1 MQTAALVPSGP
12 IRVLEYVC
20 SATPDTAP
28 YAEEHRGYSVS
39 FVQRGSFGYHSR
51 GASFELVAGSA
62 LVGAPGDEFMCTH
75 EHRAGGDQCLSFQLS
90 AESVESIGAGRASF
104 HSRGLPPLPE
114 LVVLGQLASAAA
126 RGHSDIGL
134 DEIGLLFSA
143 RFVRVVS
150 ERTQRPAPCSARDR
164 KRAVDAAHWLEARAS
179 QAVDLASAAGEAG
192 LSPFHFLRLFSRV
205 LGVTPHQYLVRARL
219 AHAAQLLSEQECPI
233 TELALEV
240 GFADLSNFI
249 RTFQRAIG
257 VSPSAFRKLARGDRK
272 ILQAKLGA
280 VLDTR

>member
-39 FVQRGSFGYHSR
+39 FVQSGSFGYHCR
-51 GASFELVAGSA
+51 GESFELVAGSA
-62 LVGAPGDEFMCTH
+62 LVGAPGDEFVCTH
-75 EHRAGGDQCLSFQLS
+75 EHHAGGDHCLSFQLS
-90 AESVESIGAGRASF
+90 AESVESLGAGPATFRG
-104 HSRGLPPLPE
+104 RGLPPLPE
-114 LVVLGQLASAAA
+114 LVVLGQLARAAA
-126 RGHSDIGL
+126 RGESDLGL

-143 RFVRVVS
+143 RFVRLVS
-150 ERTQRPAPCSARDR
+150 GRTRRAAPSSARDR
-164 KRAVDAAHWLEARAS
+164 RRALEAANWLESRAS
-179 QAVDLASAAGEAG
+179 QAVDLARVASEVG

-205 LGVTPHQYLVRARL
+205 LGVTPHQYLVRSRL
-219 AHAAQLLSEQECPI
+219 SRAAQLLCEQECPI

-249 RTFQRAIG
+249 RTFQRAAGI
-257 VSPSAFRKLARGDRK
+257 SPSGFRKLARGDRK
-272 ILQAKLGA
+272 ILQAKLDA
-280 VLDTR
+280 LLDTR